1 MVLLSKTLLA
11 IGVLVLAIGGY
22 LLWFLYGGGPPPA
35 GYSFPRHSMLGGPQA
50 LFKGS
55 LENVEGCIRT
65 AGEGSLA
72 VVWPPGYSL
81 SIDDG
86 KPVIHGG
93 FRDVGM
99 GDEVRMGG
107 GYYEDGAPP
116 PGTRDVG
123 ACSPPYFLSTGF
135 TD

>member
-1 MVLLSKTLLA
+1 MVLLRRSLLVIA
-11 IGVLVLAIGGY
+11 VLVVAIGGY
-22 LLWFLYGGGPPPA
+22 LIWYLYGPWPVPE

-50 LFKGS
+50 LFAGS
-55 LENVEGCIRT
+55 LEDVDGCIRT
-65 AGEGSLA
+65 AGEGSFA

-81 SIDDG
+81 SVDDG
-86 KPVIHGG
+86 EPIIHGG
-93 FRDVGM
+93 SRVVRM

-123 ACSPPYFLSTGF
+123 ACSPPYFLSTGL

>member
-72 VVWPPGYSL
+72 VVWPTRLQPEHRRRQASHPRRLPGRR
-81 SIDDG
+81 DG
-86 KPVIHGG
+86 
-93 FRDVGM
+93 R
-99 GDEVRMGG
+99 
-107 GYYEDGAPP
+107 
-116 PGTRDVG
+116 
-123 ACSPPYFLSTGF
+123 
-135 TD
+135 